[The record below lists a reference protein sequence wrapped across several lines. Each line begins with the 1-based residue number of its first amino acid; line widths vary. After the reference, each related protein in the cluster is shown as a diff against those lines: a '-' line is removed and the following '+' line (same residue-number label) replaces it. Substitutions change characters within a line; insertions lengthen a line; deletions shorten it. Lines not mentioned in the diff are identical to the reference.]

1 MTGGQKI
8 KRKDLDRLMTKAGYV
23 IKHGGNHDKYIKGN
37 QTIPVPRAK
46 EIKEGTASGIMK
58 AAGIKN

>member
-1 MTGGQKI
+1 
-8 KRKDLDRLMTKAGYV
+8 MTKAGYI

-46 EIKEGTASGIMK
+46 EIKEGTAAGIMK
-58 AAGIKN
+58 AAGINNMGENL